1 MNAPAGAV
9 GLLRRRS
16 MGVAMGYR
24 TVDTDDVEPTP
35 DRPCELRRLTEAAGL
50 EQVALNR
57 YSVDPGEEIPLAYH
71 YHDEQEEAFYV
82 ISGAIEVETPEGTFD
97 VGADELFAAEP
108 ESPHRAYC
116 PGDAGETAEVLAV
129 GAPQTSGDVH
139 AYEPEE

>member
-1 MNAPAGAV
+1 MNAPTGAV

-82 ISGAIEVETPEGTFD
+82 ISGAIEGEAPGGACEGGG
-97 VGADELFAAEP
+97 VQVFAAAP
-108 ESPHRAYC
+108 ASAHRADC
-116 PGDAGETAEVLAV
+116 PGVAGETAEVLAV